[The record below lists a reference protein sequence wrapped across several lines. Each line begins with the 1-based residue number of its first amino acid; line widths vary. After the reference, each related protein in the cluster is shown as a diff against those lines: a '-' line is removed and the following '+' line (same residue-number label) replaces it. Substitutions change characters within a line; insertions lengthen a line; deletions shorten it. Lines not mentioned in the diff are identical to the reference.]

1 MSTAIYISGLGQS
14 ANKESVEKYAA
25 RYIKELEYSTTGTC
39 YYTKVEK
46 VYYNDDQ
53 SSLAIRIYA
62 HPKKDNNSSG
72 DKLIYTIYDFEYNEL
87 LNQKFQ
93 KKSIL
98 SKNIALLL
106 LVVRKL
112 PALIVSVFS
121 TTTYHKRAQT
131 FYMFLIFL
139 AMSLAV
145 LLIIPSFFGFIDGS
159 NLAFFKN
166 HLHNDVLEN
175 LKKLRDISIKM
186 LPLTS
191 LVIIF
196 LPESN
201 TLLSRVAAEFT
212 TIDNYIQYG
221 EQSQIIQGN
230 LDALIEYIVEN
241 EEKEEE
247 QQKIHLHTYSF
258 GSIIA
263 LDALFPIGNEPSDNI
278 QKNVNLLITVGAP
291 YEFIDNYYKNFYKE
305 RIDKMTSKIQWIN
318 VYSLMDAFASNFRY
332 NNDVGEAEY
341 GILNKKEI
349 PININYE
356 IARKNTYN
364 LFSFLTLKHISMHK
378 SYWDDSKSG
387 QSCTRLIFNKMKE
400 LNYFSTTT

>member
-1 MSTAIYISGLGQS
+1 MPTAIYISGLGQS
-14 ANKESVEKYAA
+14 ANKESVEKYAD
-25 RYIKELEYSTTGTC
+25 RYIKELEYSTTGTS
-39 YYTKVEK
+39 YYTTIDK

-53 SSLAIRIYA
+53 SSLAVRIYA
-62 HPKKDNNSSG
+62 HQKKDNKSSG
-72 DKLIYTIYDFEYNEL
+72 DTLIYTFYDFEYNEL

-98 SKNIALLL
+98 AKNIALLL
-106 LVVRKL
+106 LVFRKF
-112 PALIVSVFS
+112 PTLIISLFK

-131 FYMFLIFL
+131 FYMFMIFL

-145 LLIIPSFFGFIDGS
+145 LLIIPSFIGFIDGS
-159 NLAFFKN
+159 NLTFIKKHLYNWEIETLKFIRDTSKN
-166 HLHNDVLEN
+166 
-175 LKKLRDISIKM
+175 M
-186 LPLTS
+186 LPITS

-201 TLLSRVAAEFT
+201 TLLTKVAAEFT

-230 LDALIEYIVEN
+230 LDALIEYIVEDQEKN
-241 EEKEEE
+241 EE
-247 QQKIHLHTYSF
+247 QKIHLHTYSF

-263 LDALFPIGNEPSDNI
+263 LDALFPIGNDPCANI
-278 QKNVNLLITVGAP
+278 QNNVNLLITVGAP
-291 YEFIDNYYKNFYKE
+291 YEFIDNYYPNFYTE
-305 RIDKMTSKIQWIN
+305 RIDKMTNKIQWIN
-318 VYSLMDAFASNFRY
+318 VYSLMDAFASNFRKD
-332 NNDVGEAEY
+332 NKAGEAKY
-341 GILNKKEI
+341 GILIKREI

-378 SYWDDSKSG
+378 SYWDNSKSG
-387 QSCTRLIFNKMKE
+387 QSCSRLIVNKMKE
-400 LNYFSTTT
+400 LGHWKVT

>member
-1 MSTAIYISGLGQS
+1 MATAIYISGLGQS
-14 ANKESVEKYAA
+14 ANKESIEKYAA
-25 RYIKELEYSTTGTC
+25 RYIKELEYSTTGKT
-39 YYTKVEK
+39 YYTKVDK
-46 VYYNDDQ
+46 IYYNEDQ
-53 SSLAIRIYA
+53 SSLAVRIYA
-62 HPKKDNNSSG
+62 HSKKDNTSTSNT
-72 DKLIYTIYDFEYNEL
+72 LVYTFYDFEYNDL
-87 LNQKFQ
+87 LNQKFLT
-93 KKSIL
+93 KSIL
-98 SKNIALLL
+98 AKNLALLL
-106 LVVRKL
+106 LVIRKF
-112 PALIVSVFS
+112 PTLITSLFR

-131 FYMFLIFL
+131 FYMFMIFL

-145 LLIIPSFFGFIDGS
+145 LLIIPSLFGFMDGS
-159 NLAFFKN
+159 NLAFFNDHIDKN
-166 HLHNDVLEN
+166 VTDN
-175 LKKLRDISIKM
+175 LKNLRDISIKM

-201 TLLSRVAAEFT
+201 TLLAKVAAEFT

-241 EEKEEE
+241 EENP
-247 QQKIHLHTYSF
+247 KIHLHTYSF

-263 LDALFPIGNEPSDNI
+263 LDALFPIGNEPCTNI
-278 QKNVNLLITVGAP
+278 QTNVNLLITVGAP

-305 RIDKMTSKIQWIN
+305 RIDKMTNKIQWIN
-318 VYSLMDAFASNFRY
+318 VYSLMDAFASNFRKT
-332 NNDVGEAEY
+332 NDAGEAKY
-341 GILNKKEI
+341 GILGRKEI

-387 QSCTRLIFNKMKE
+387 QSCTRLIFNKMNE
-400 LNYFSTTT
+400 LEYWNK